1 MKARACIAIPSF
13 FDASASRCAQAAWVP
28 VRRKTWLSVIAPLDD
43 VLRRAGEAA
52 SRLPRH
58 GDLR

>member
-13 FDASASRCAQAAWVP
+13 FDASASRCAQAAW